1 MLKKAVLLALA
12 LTVISG
18 MCYVAVAQESVT
30 VHGTVY
36 YWFTLEPLNDSI
48 VEVNTTPRQI
58 QVATDGS
65 YSFNL
70 PEGNYTITASYWQDN
85 ILLYYAEENLT
96 ILDTGGDY
104 IVDLLAFPVF
114 DENDV
119 PLDNDLIPDIPN
131 DTDNV
136 DNFDGTDNNDNNF
149 PPDNIPE
156 DASIVWFFALAVAV
170 AAAIIGGF
178 YYLRSQTRKKSLE
191 TKAAEPPAKPA
202 EVKVAES
209 PAPVKVIGL
218 PDDLSDI
225 VEKIREAGGR
235 INQLELRQKLPYSE
249 AKVSL
254 MLADLESRG
263 LIRKIKKGRGNII
276 ILKDD

>member
-1 MLKKAVLLALA
+1 MLRKAVLLALA

-18 MCYVAVAQESVT
+18 MCYVAVAQESAT

-36 YWFTLEPLNDSI
+36 YWFTLEPLNNSI

-65 YSFNL
+65 YSFSL
-70 PEGNYTITASYWQDN
+70 PAGSYTITASYWQDN
-85 ILLYYAEENLT
+85 ALLYYAEENLT
-96 ILDTGGDY
+96 ILDAGGDY
-104 IVDLLAFPVF
+104 VVDLLAFPVF

-119 PLDNDLIPDIPN
+119 PMDNDLIPDLPDN
-131 DTDNV
+131 TDN
-136 DNFDGTDNNDNNF
+136 NGSIDNNDNNL
-149 PPDNIPE
+149 PPD
-156 DASIVWFFALAVAV
+156 IVPNGTGGAWLALLVV
-170 AAAIIGGF
+170 VVIGAAAGGAF
-178 YYLRSQTRKKSLE
+178 YYLRSRPKRKPE
-191 TKAAEPPAKPA
+191 ATKAAEPIEKPPKPKDAEPPASIR
-202 EVKVAES
+202 VV
-209 PAPVKVIGL
+209 GL
-218 PDDLSDI
+218 PKDLSDI
-225 VEKIREAGGR
+225 VEKVREAGGR

-276 ILKDD
+276 ILKED